1 MCAKDDFY
9 FIHIFSRKN
18 CSNELLKISSSESFN
33 QALAQALLDWLNSN
47 NPKDTRDYIFSHV

>member
-1 MCAKDDFY
+1 MISILFT
-9 FIHIFSRKN
+9 FSAEKN